1 MIRMKHLS
9 YTHARNKSLVE
20 TLTGGIAR
28 MLVAR
33 LQRSPAEPGG
43 HQLGRR
49 VLVSVCWLL
58 ALAIQAG
65 LLVLVAELVEVIH
78 GVMEL
83 YLDLAGM
90 QLDLQSTYV
99 AATTPK

>member
-1 MIRMKHLS
+1 MS
-9 YTHARNKSLVE
+9 YQHSRNKSLVE

-28 MLVAR
+28 ALVAR
-33 LQRSPAEPGG
+33 LVGSPVEPRRSP
-43 HQLGRR
+43 LGRR
-49 VLVSVCWLL
+49 LLVSVCWLL

-83 YLDLAGM
+83 YLDLAQQ
-90 QLDLQSTYV
+90 QLDLTSLYV
-99 AATTPK
+99 AATEPAT

>member
-1 MIRMKHLS
+1 MKHLS
-9 YTHARNKSLVE
+9 YVHTHNRSLVE
-20 TLTGGIAR
+20 TLTGGLAR

-43 HQLGRR
+43 RQLGRR
-49 VLVSVCWLL
+49 LLVSVCWLL

-78 GVMEL
+78 GVMDL
-83 YLDLAGM
+83 YLDLAQQ
-90 QLDLQSTYV
+90 QLDLTSLYV
-99 AATTPK
+99 AATTPE

>member
-1 MIRMKHLS
+1 
-9 YTHARNKSLVE
+9 
-20 TLTGGIAR
+20 

-33 LQRSPAEPGG
+33 LHGSPKEAGDRRLG
-43 HQLGRR
+43 HRLIK
-49 VLVSVCWLL
+49 LACWLL

-83 YLDLAGM
+83 YLDLAQQ
-90 QLDLQSTYV
+90 QLDLTSLYV
-99 AATTPK
+99 AATSPE